1 MESWLCSYGD
11 AITMKLRT
19 AIVLFYLLSVFCAH
33 TAAQQKKEPQAPT
46 TNTKIEVK
54 VNAVL
59 VPVVVRD
66 SQGRAIGILKKED
79 FQVFDKNKLQRISGF
94 SIQQRA
100 PVESSPAP
108 AASVPINSSSDPK
121 ATQPQGP
128 QQRPTAAQRFLVFL
142 FDDMHLA
149 AGDLMRL
156 QPLATT
162 IVARSLADS
171 DMAAVVSF
179 SGINSGM
186 TRDHARLQEAI
197 AKVKTQDLYRHTGR
211 ECPDID
217 YYLADLIENK
227 HNSQAFEAAVA
238 GVFTCAKPDIRS
250 VAESMVRSA
259 TRRALEIGD
268 QDVRVTLGFVK
279 EVVRRMAALSG
290 QRTLILLS
298 PGFLTLT
305 AEAMS
310 EKSQLLDLAARSNV
324 TISALDARG
333 LYTTSLDASEP
344 GAHSGL
350 ALQTGTESQYHG
362 ESMTLN
368 EDVMVELADGTGGTF
383 VHNSNDL
390 KGGLQTLAAAPE
402 YVYLLELSLENVK
415 QDGAYHPLKVKVDQQ
430 GLKLQARRG
439 YFAPAPPKSKK

>member
-1 MESWLCSYGD
+1 
-11 AITMKLRT
+11 MKRRPV
-19 AIVLFYLLSVFCAH
+19 IVLCCLLSILGAR
-33 TAAQQKKEPQAPT
+33 AAQQTTQAPT
-46 TNTKIEVK
+46 QDSAAKIEVR
-54 VNAVL
+54 VNSVL
-59 VPVVVRD
+59 VPVVARD
-66 SQGRAIGILKKED
+66 SHGRAIGNLKKED
-79 FQVFDKNKLQRISGF
+79 FQVFDKNKLQLISGF

-100 PVESSPAP
+100 PIETNSAP
-108 AASVPINSSSDPK
+108 AAASPPINPSNDLK

-128 QQRPTAAQRFLVFL
+128 QQRPTAPQRFLVFL

-162 IVARSLADS
+162 IVAHSLADS

-186 TRDHARLQEAI
+186 TRDRAKLQEAI
-197 AKVKTQDLYRHTGR
+197 ARVKTQDLYRHTGR

-217 YYLADLIENK
+217 YYRADLIENK
-227 HNSQAFEAAVA
+227 HNNQAFEAAVA
-238 GVFTCAKPDIRS
+238 DVFTCAKPDIRS

-290 QRTLILLS
+290 QRMLILLS

-310 EKSQLLDLAARSNV
+310 EKSQLLDVAARSNV

-333 LYTTSLDASEP
+333 LYTTSLDASEQ
-344 GAHSGL
+344 GAHSTL
-350 ALQTGTESQYHG
+350 ALQTGSESQYHA
-362 ESMTLN
+362 ESMTLT
-368 EDVMVELADGTGGTF
+368 EDVMAELADGTGGTF

-439 YFAPAPPKSKK
+439 YFVPAPPKNKK

>member
-1 MESWLCSYGD
+1 
-11 AITMKLRT
+11 MKRRPV
-19 AIVLFYLLSVFCAH
+19 IVLCCLLSLSRAS
-33 TAAQQKKEPQAPT
+33 TAQQAKEAPT
-46 TNTKIEVK
+46 PNTNAKIEVN

-66 SQGRAIGILKKED
+66 SHGRAVGHLKKED
-79 FQVFDKNKLQRISGF
+79 FQVFDKNKTQLISGF

-100 PVESSPAP
+100 PIESNPAP
-108 AASVPINSSSDPK
+108 TASMPINSSNDSK
-121 ATQPQGP
+121 ATQPQRP
-128 QQRPTAAQRFLVFL
+128 QQRSSAPQRFLVFL

-149 AGDLMRL
+149 ASDLMRL

-162 IVARSLADS
+162 IVAHSLADS

-186 TRDHARLQEAI
+186 TRDRSKLQEAI
-197 AKVKTQDLYRHTGR
+197 AKVKTQDLYRHVGR

-217 YYLADLIENK
+217 YYRADLIENK

-238 GVFTCAKPDIRS
+238 DVFTCAKPDIRS
-250 VAESMVRSA
+250 VAENMVRSA
-259 TRRALEIGD
+259 ARRALEIGD

-279 EVVRRMAALSG
+279 EVVSRMAAFPG

-310 EKSQLLDLAARSNV
+310 EKSQLLDVAARSNV

-333 LYTTSLDASEP
+333 LYTTSLDASEQ
-344 GAHSGL
+344 GAHSTL
-350 ALQTGTESQYHG
+350 ALQTGSESQYHA
-362 ESMTLN
+362 ESMTLT
-368 EDVMVELADGTGGTF
+368 EDVMAELADGTGGTF

-402 YVYLLELSLENVK
+402 FVYLLELSLENVK
-415 QDGAYHPLKVKVDQQ
+415 KDGSSHPLKVKVDQQ
-430 GLKLQARRG
+430 GLQLQARRG
-439 YFAPAPPKSKK
+439 YFAPAREKNRN

>member
-1 MESWLCSYGD
+1 MVLCF
-11 AITMKLRT
+11 L
-19 AIVLFYLLSVFCAH
+19 LFSAH
-33 TAAQQKKEPQAPT
+33 AAAQQTNEAPT
-46 TNTKIEVK
+46 PSTNAKIEVK

-66 SQGRAIGILKKED
+66 SQGHAVGNLKKEA
-79 FQVFDKNKLQRISGF
+79 FQVFDKNKLQLISGF

-100 PVESSPAP
+100 AVDSNAAPLAPGQIASPVDPNTAQRSASP
-108 AASVPINSSSDPK
+108 
-121 ATQPQGP
+121 QPP
-128 QQRPTAAQRFLVFL
+128 PERFLVFL

-162 IVARSLADS
+162 IIARSLADS

-179 SGINSGM
+179 SGVNSGM
-186 TRDHARLQEAI
+186 TRDRAKLQEAI
-197 AKVKTQDLYRHTGR
+197 NKIKPQNLYRHTGR
-211 ECPDID
+211 ECPDVD
-217 YYLADLIENK
+217 YYHADLIENK

-238 GVFTCAKPDIRS
+238 DVFTCANPDIHS
-250 VAESMVRSA
+250 VAENMVRSA
-259 TRRALEIGD
+259 ARRALEIGD
-268 QDVRVTLGFVK
+268 QDVRVTLGFVDGII
-279 EVVRRMAALSG
+279 RRMGRLPG
-290 QRTLILLS
+290 QRTLILIS

-333 LYTTSLDASEP
+333 LYTTSLDASEQ
-344 GAHSGL
+344 GAHTAL
-350 ALQTGTESQYHG
+350 ALQTGSESQYHS
-362 ESMTLN
+362 ESMTLG
-368 EDVMVELADGTGGTF
+368 EDVMAELADGTGGTF

-390 KGGLQTLAAAPE
+390 KGGLQILAAAPE
-402 YVYLLELSLENVK
+402 FVYLLELSLENVK
-415 QDGAYHPLKVKVDQQ
+415 SDGSYHPLKVKLDRE

-439 YFAPAPPKSKK
+439 YFAPAREKNRN